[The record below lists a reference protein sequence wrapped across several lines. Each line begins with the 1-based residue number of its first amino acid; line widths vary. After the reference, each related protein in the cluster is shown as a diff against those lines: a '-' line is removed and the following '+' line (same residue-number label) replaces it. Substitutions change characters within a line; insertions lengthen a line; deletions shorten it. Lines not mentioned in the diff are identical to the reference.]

1 MQLVAEVLTI
11 KIINMKMNIKNA
23 EHRGN
28 VQEVINNYLEEMK
41 MVDNAPRSFYS
52 RDGGVNTIAIK

>member
-1 MQLVAEVLTI
+1 
-11 KIINMKMNIKNA
+11 MKMTVKNT

-28 VQEVINNYLEEMK
+28 VQEVLDNYLEEMK
-41 MVDNAPRSFYS
+41 MVDKAPRSFYS